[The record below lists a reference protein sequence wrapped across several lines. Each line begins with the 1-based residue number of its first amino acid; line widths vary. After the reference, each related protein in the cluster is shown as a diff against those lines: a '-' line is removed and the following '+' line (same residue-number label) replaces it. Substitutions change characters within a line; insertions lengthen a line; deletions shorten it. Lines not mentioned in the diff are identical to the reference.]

1 MDTCAG
7 TLLNQKALYMAAKQI
22 RQSNNGIDRGS
33 AFHYLFSPAEK
44 NESFGA
50 TSSACSISSS
60 NNCCPSPRAN
70 QRSPY
75 SSQQITS
82 EMHDKEKSAMLPISG
97 VCSGASVTRDAHSV
111 VCKARVSG
119 SEMASA
125 TGDGHAKMKRLS
137 KRAARAAAD
146 PVEQPRKIQAT
157 ANIQT
162 AKRQGVGRKNLAKL
176 FEREE

>member
-7 TLLNQKALYMAAKQI
+7 ALLNQKALYMAAKQI

-44 NESFGA
+44 LESFGA
-50 TSSACSISSS
+50 TSSACSITSS
-60 NNCCPSPRAN
+60 NNCCPSSAN

-82 EMHDKEKSAMLPISG
+82 KMHDKEKSAMLPISG

-111 VCKARVSG
+111 VCKGRVSG

-125 TGDGHAKMKRLS
+125 TGDWHAKIKRPS
-137 KRAARAAAD
+137 KRAARATAD

-157 ANIQT
+157 ANTQA
-162 AKRQGVGRKNLAKL
+162 AKRQGAGRKNLAKL